1 MKKVLVLVAAAAI
14 FGSVAF
20 AEKVLEIGVKGGLLI
35 NTGTRFVD
43 DPGIGDDY
51 RKASAGGDIG
61 FYSHFE
67 IAEIGSGAIS
77 LQPEL
82 LFAFGNGVKYKWG
95 SDSFATK
102 CKYTSLDIAL
112 LLGYDIPIGKVRLTP
127 FLGPKVGISVGKMKY
142 TAEFGGQKSTEKMYK
157 NFATFGVDFGIG
169 FALPIGNKFVL
180 GADVRYGIDYKVK
193 SIGSDDGYSGS
204 ASYDDDDIGFDMTGF
219 MTELLGLGGLIRR
232 SALGINITA
241 GWRF

>member
-20 AEKVLEIGVKGGLLI
+20 AEKVMEIGVKGGLLI
-35 NTGTRFVD
+35 NTGTRFAD
-43 DPGIGDDY
+43 DPGIGDDNG
-51 RKASAGGDIG
+51 KKVSGGGDIG

-82 LFAFGNGVKYKWG
+82 FFAFGNGVKYKLG
-95 SDSFATK
+95 SDSFAAK

-127 FLGPKVGISVGKMKY
+127 FLGPKVGISVGKMKV
-142 TAEFGGQKSTEKMYK
+142 TSEVFGQKFKEKMYM
-157 NFATFGVDFGIG
+157 NVATFGVDFGIG
-169 FALPIGNKFVL
+169 FVLPIGSKFVL

-193 SIGSDDGYSGS
+193 SIGSDDGYSGLVS
-204 ASYDDDDIGFDMTGF
+204 DDDDDIG
-219 MTELLGLGGLIRR
+219 LGMGGLIRR

>member
-20 AEKVLEIGVKGGLLI
+20 AEKVMEIGVKGGLLI
-35 NTGTRFVD
+35 NTGTRFAD
-43 DPGIGDDY
+43 DPGIGDDNG
-51 RKASAGGDIG
+51 KKVSGGGDIG

-82 LFAFGNGVKYKWG
+82 FFSFGNGVKYEDKDEFFDI
-95 SDSFATK
+95 SYTTK

-127 FLGPKVGISVGKMKY
+127 FLGPKVGISVGKMKV
-142 TAEFGGQKSTEKMYK
+142 TSEVFGQKFKEKMYM
-157 NFATFGVDFGIG
+157 NVATFGVDFGIG
-169 FALPIGNKFVL
+169 FVLPIGSKFVL

-193 SIGSDDGYSGS
+193 PIGSDDGYSGLVS
-204 ASYDDDDIGFDMTGF
+204 DDDDDIG
-219 MTELLGLGGLIRR
+219 LGMGGLIRR

>member
-1 MKKVLVLVAAAAI
+1 MKKVLVLVAAAI

-20 AEKVLEIGVKGGLLI
+20 AEKVMEIGVKGGLLI
-35 NTGTRFVD
+35 NTGTRFAD
-43 DPGIGDDY
+43 DPGIGDDNG
-51 RKASAGGDIG
+51 KKVSGGGDIG

-82 LFAFGNGVKYKWG
+82 FFSFGNGVKYEQKLEIFDI
-95 SDSFATK
+95 SYSYTEK

-127 FLGPKVGISVGKMKY
+127 FLGPKVGISVGKMKV
-142 TAEFGGQKSTEKMYK
+142 TSEVFGQKFKEKMYM
-157 NFATFGVDFGIG
+157 NVATFGADFGIG
-169 FALPIGNKFVL
+169 FVLPIGSKFVL

-193 SIGSDDGYSGS
+193 PIGSDYGYSGF
-204 ASYDDDDIGFDMTGF
+204 AYDDDDYDYDIGFGM
-219 MTELLGLGGLIRR
+219 EGLIRR